1 MTLQNSVDGLLGDIF
16 LEYQRS
22 MFGNSLFNSPHE
34 GCAVI
39 REEFEELWD
48 CVKTNQPP
56 YAVRHEAIQAGA
68 MCLKFLLSMP
78 HWEPPK
84 RKE

>member
-1 MTLQNSVDGLLGDIF
+1 MTEPCDLISRIQDIRDE
-16 LEYQRS
+16 LDRS
-22 MFGNSLFNSPHE
+22 MGKFPFFNSPHE

-56 YAVRHEAIQAGA
+56 YATQHEAIQLGA
-68 MCLKFLLSMP
+68 MALKFLLSMP
-78 HWEPPK
+78 LWERP
-84 RKE
+84 